1 MKKRLGDKACQ
12 TSTIAHPGHA
22 PEGKTATNG
31 VEIITT
37 LYTAAASKKQPN
49 RHPFGQ
55 GESKRY
61 QVPRR
66 RRDTRFE
73 KIFTLGRRGFSF
85 INQGGL
91 HTSCKEY
98 RVGRIL

>member
-1 MKKRLGDKACQ
+1 MKKDVIKACQ
-12 TSTIAHPGHA
+12 TSTEAHPGHA

-37 LYTAAASKKQPN
+37 LYTACAQGAD

-55 GESKRY
+55 CESKENQEPEGRG
-61 QVPRR
+61 
-66 RRDTRFE
+66 TRIELNFHSRATG
-73 KIFTLGRRGFSF
+73 ISF
-85 INQGGL
+85 INQGGICD
-91 HTSCKEY
+91 SFREY